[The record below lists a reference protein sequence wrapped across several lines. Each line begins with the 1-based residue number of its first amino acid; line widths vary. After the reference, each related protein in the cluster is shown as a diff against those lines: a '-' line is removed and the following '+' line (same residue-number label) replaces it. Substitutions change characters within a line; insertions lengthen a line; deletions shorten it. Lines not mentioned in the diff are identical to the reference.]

1 MLVLLIKYLK
11 RSEQLLQ
18 FIYAKRIKV
27 ALSIEEQA
35 VKSLFIAW
43 VGLCFHKFHRKRLEV
58 LYKIVDT
65 LNLIDE

>member
-18 FIYAKRIKV
+18 FIYAKQFKF

-35 VKSLFIAW
+35 VKSLFIAG
-43 VGLCFHKFHRKRLEV
+43 VGFHN
-58 LYKIVDT
+58 YK
-65 LNLIDE
+65 ESG